1 MHSQLVFNYKRAVYF
16 FALCFSLIGLGQIT
30 VAQANSVKQEVQL
43 VTDWQELSVKALE
56 QNLPIVMLVEIS
68 SCRFCKTVR
77 NEFLNPLS
85 ISKRY
90 QDKVIFSRISLDSGQ
105 TIIGIDG
112 NITDTHSFC
121 ANYEAVFT
129 PTIVFMDGRGE
140 QLTKNIVGI
149 SSNDYFGYY
158 LEKEIEKSI
167 ASLQAESKK

>member
-1 MHSQLVFNYKRAVYF
+1 MHSQLVFICKRAVYF
-16 FALCFSLIGLGQIT
+16 FTLCFFVIT
-30 VAQANSVKQEVQL
+30 VAQANSVKKEVQL

-85 ISKRY
+85 NSKRY
-90 QDKVIFSRISLDSGQ
+90 KDKVIFSRISLDPGQ
-105 TIIGIDG
+105 KIISKDG
-112 NITDTHSFC
+112 NIIDTHSFC
-121 ANYEAVFT
+121 ANYEALFT
-129 PTIVFMDGRGE
+129 PTLVFMDGHGE

-158 LEKEIEKSI
+158 LEQAIENSI
-167 ASLQAESKK
+167 KALDTEL